1 MNYPY
6 NLLVSKK
13 NQELSTSIRIS
24 FNLLSRKERIK
35 FVLTTLAQVGLSFL
49 DLIGV
54 ILIGAIAALAIN
66 GISGKGAGNRVSYV
80 LDLFGL
86 SDFNLQFQT
95 IILGAISA
103 TLLIFKT
110 IIGYFIT
117 KKTSHFLSRRS
128 ALISNSLFEKLI
140 FKDLIYLKARSTQQY
155 LFSLTTS
162 VQALVNGILITMS
175 TVLGD
180 LVLTITLIAGM
191 SILDWKMSLFTI
203 IFYGLLAIML
213 NRKIKNKYIRL
224 GQAQS
229 QLIVSSNALFLD
241 SINSYRDLKVRNVQR
256 EVIADFSEKRV
267 KLASYAAEFAL
278 SNNISKYSMEVAL
291 VFGAILV
298 CGYEFATQDAS
309 RAIAT
314 LAIFLASSARIAPA
328 IMRIQQGFLTI
339 RSTIA
344 STEVLTE
351 ILREFSGKPEVNP
364 VSEKLA
370 FTTRIFEPKVEI
382 KNVDFSYPNNSSFQI
397 ENFNLSVKIGEFC
410 ALVGPSGGGKST
422 IVDLMLGVIKPHK
435 GEIYISGENPERI
448 YNSQKGKV
456 GYVPQ
461 EVYLIDG
468 SIEENICFFERPDI
482 NKIQQAIKNSQL
494 ETLIGELPK
503 GLKTKIGERGTRLS
517 GGQRQRLGIA
527 RALYT
532 QPELLILD
540 EATSALDGKTESEI
554 SKTIHSLKG
563 KKTVIVI
570 AHRLSTVQDADSIV
584 YIDKGKVIAQG
595 TFQEVRELVPDFDKQ
610 AKLMNL

>member
-1 MNYPY
+1 MSPD
-6 NLLVSKK
+6 
-13 NQELSTSIRIS
+13 NQNIFASLRTS
-24 FNLLSRKERIK
+24 FDLLSKRERIK
-35 FVLTTLAQVGLSFL
+35 FIFTSVAQIGLSML
-49 DLIGV
+49 DLLGV

-66 GISGKGAGNRVSYV
+66 GIAGRGAGNRVSYV
-80 LDLFGL
+80 LGL
-86 SDFNLQFQT
+86 LGLDGINLQSQT
-95 IILGAISA
+95 LILGAISS
-103 TLLIFKT
+103 TLLISKT

-128 ALISNSLFEKLI
+128 ALISNTLFEKLI
-140 FKDLIYLKARSTQQY
+140 SRDLIYLRSRSTQQY

-162 VQALVNGILITMS
+162 VQALVNGILITVS
-175 TVLGD
+175 TVIGD

-203 IFYGLLAIML
+203 FFYGLLALIL
-213 NRKIKNKYIRL
+213 NQKIRNKYINL
-224 GQAQS
+224 GKAQS
-229 QLIVSSNALFLD
+229 ELIVSSNALFLD
-241 SINSYRDLKVRNVQR
+241 SLNSYRDLKVRNAQQQ
-256 EVIADFSEKRV
+256 VISKFSEKRI

-314 LAIFLASSARIAPA
+314 LAVFLASSARIAPA
-328 IMRIQQGFLTI
+328 IMRIQQGFITI

-351 ILREFSGKPEVNP
+351 IIREFSDEPNFILE
-364 VSEKLA
+364 SERFRFSGEK
-370 FTTRIFEPKVEI
+370 FVPNVELR
-382 KNVDFSYPNNSSFQI
+382 NVHFQYPNNSSFQI
-397 ENFNLSVKIGEFC
+397 EKFDLFINSGVFC

-422 IVDLMLGVIKPHK
+422 IVDLMLGVIKPTK
-435 GEIYISGENPERI
+435 GEVYISGASPENI
-448 YNSQKGKV
+448 YNSHKGKV
-456 GYVPQ
+456 SYVPQ
-461 EVYLIDG
+461 EVHLIDG
-468 SIEENICFFERPDI
+468 TIEENICFYDSSDV
-482 NKIQQAIKNSQL
+482 NQIQLAIKNSQL
-494 ETLIGELPK
+494 ETLIQELPN
-503 GLKTKIGERGTRLS
+503 GSKTKIGERGTKLS

-540 EATSALDGKTESEI
+540 EATSALDGNTESEI

-570 AHRLSTVQDADSIV
+570 AHRLSTVKDADSII
-584 YIDKGKVIAQG
+584 YIDKGRIIAQG
-595 TFQEVRELVPDFDKQ
+595 TFEEVRKLVPDFDKQ

>member
-13 NQELSTSIRIS
+13 NQELSTSLRIS

-95 IILGAISA
+95 IILGTISA

-110 IIGYFIT
+110 VIGYLIT

-128 ALISNSLFEKLI
+128 ALISNTLFEKLI

-256 EVIADFSEKRV
+256 EVIADFSEKRI

-382 KNVDFSYPNNSSFQI
+382 TNVDFSYPNNSSFQI

-435 GEIYISGENPERI
+435 GEIYISGENPEKI

-468 SIEENICFFERPDI
+468 SIEENICFFDRPDI